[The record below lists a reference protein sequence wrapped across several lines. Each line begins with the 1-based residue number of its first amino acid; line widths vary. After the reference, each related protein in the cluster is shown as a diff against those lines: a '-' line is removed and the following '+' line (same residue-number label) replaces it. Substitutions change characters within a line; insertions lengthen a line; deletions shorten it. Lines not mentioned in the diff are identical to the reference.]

1 MSELSFEPLTP
12 SSLRARSAL
21 LERFAALGIEITHLH
36 GLTETFGPVVICDR
50 RAEWDELPAPR
61 RAQLKARQGVG
72 NVIAQRA
79 RVVVFRDELPR
90 TATGKAQK
98 FQLREQLQGALTA
111 RAQTKR

>member
-21 LERFAALGIEITHLH
+21 LERFAALGIEITH
-36 GLTETFGPVVICDR
+36 
-50 RAEWDELPAPR
+50 
-61 RAQLKARQGVG
+61 
-72 NVIAQRA
+72 VIAQRA
-79 RVVVFRDELPR
+79 RVVVFRDELAR

-98 FQLREQLQGALTA
+98 FQLRERLQGALTA